1 MSSRFGGK
9 KPEPVTRTA
18 NNGTA
23 KAAIGS
29 GKK

>member
-1 MSSRFGGK
+1 MSSRFGDK

-23 KAAIGS
+23 KAAIG
-29 GKK
+29 GREK